1 MGSGQPVDSKGEA
14 QAFGDLLRWHRVLAG
29 MSQEELAE
37 RALLSTRAISDLE
50 RGVKRTPRRDTVK
63 MLVRALELS
72 GESQTAF
79 VTAARKPAARRS
91 ARPAARAPADV
102 SHALVTTKVRP
113 PRLRQG
119 LVPRPRLRAALTRS
133 EDRRLTLISA
143 PAGFGKT
150 TLLGEWL
157 GDRSGGERSV
167 AWVSLDE
174 SDNDPAR
181 FLAYLIGALRTI
193 EEGIGEGVLASLRSP
208 ELPPVEAVAGALVN
222 ELADISRTIAI
233 VLDDYHLIRS
243 GSVHEAVAFLLEH
256 LPENIHLVVSGR
268 ADPPLPLSKLRA
280 RGEVNELR
288 APDLRL
294 TSEEATA
301 FLKDAMG
308 LALSGRDV
316 AALEEVTE
324 GWVAALQLAALS
336 MQGRGDVSG
345 FVEAFSGSNRH
356 VLDFLGEEVLGRQ
369 PEPVRGFLL
378 RTSVLQNMAAP
389 LCDALMGRSDGQQ
402 MLERLERDNLF
413 VVPLDDERRWY
424 RYHRLFAE
432 FLRGLLG
439 RENPELPGE
448 LHLRASGWHEENG
461 LIAEAIGHV
470 LSAPDHDLAAR
481 LIEEG
486 VEGAVERGEGATALR
501 WLEALPTE
509 AKRLR
514 PRLFVEHAVALVIT
528 GRPNDAEPLLKE
540 AERAASGAT
549 DGEEGRFLLGF
560 VSAVRSWRARL
571 RGDAPEAVH
580 LARRALSLLPDE
592 EAPVR
597 GYAAVRLG
605 DALRTAGDLAAA
617 GEAYAEAAEIGRA
630 ARHAYVTLAG
640 TVMHARV
647 LAEQGRLRDADEAF
661 RRALRLLT
669 EAGFGLSLAAGI
681 VHIGMADL
689 RYERD
694 DLDGAEREI
703 NIGVEL
709 AERTGEVG
717 NLVWACVTLSRTKQ
731 AQGNEEGALEAARKA
746 ERVARN
752 SGADLQIALA
762 ASWMARLRMAQGDLA
777 EAAAFV
783 QERAA
788 NAGNAARM
796 ADRITSARLLH
807 ARGRYDEVL
816 RLLDEPQEAAETTG
830 RTGDLIETLAL
841 RALALWAR
849 GEKERAVATL
859 ARALALAEP
868 EGYVR
873 TFVDEGTPMADL
885 LSAVLEARQGGH
897 LDAAGRVSTPY
908 LARLLAALA
917 QGTGGPTAAERLPD
931 PLRERELEVL
941 ALIAAGKSN
950 KEIAGTLFVSMG
962 TVKTHINNL
971 YRKLDVG
978 SRTQAVSRAREIGV
992 L

>member
-1 MGSGQPVDSKGEA
+1 
-14 QAFGDLLRWHRVLAG
+14 

-37 RALLSTRAISDLE
+37 KALLSTRAISDLE

-63 MLVRALELS
+63 LLVRALELS

-79 VTAARKPAARRS
+79 VTAARKPAARWP
-91 ARPAARAPADV
+91 ARPAGRAPADV
-102 SHALVTTKVRP
+102 SHALVTTKVHP
-113 PRLRQG
+113 PRLRRG
-119 LVPRPRLRAALTRS
+119 LVPRPRLREALTRN

-181 FLAYLIGALRTI
+181 FLAYLIGALRTT

-222 ELADISRTIAI
+222 ELAGTSRTITI

-256 LPENIHLVVSGR
+256 LPENVHLVVSGR

-369 PEPVRGFLL
+369 PQPVREFLL

-389 LCDALMGRSDGQQ
+389 LCDALTGRSDGQQ
-402 MLERLERDNLF
+402 MLERLEKDNLF

-448 LHLRASGWHEENG
+448 LHLRASGWHENNG
-461 LIAEAIGHV
+461 LIAEAIRHA

-481 LIEEG
+481 LIEGG
-486 VEGAVERGEGATALR
+486 VEGAVERGEAATALR
-501 WLEALPTE
+501 WLEALPNE
-509 AKRLR
+509 AKRPR
-514 PRLFVEHAVALVIT
+514 PRLFAEHAVALVIT

-605 DALRTAGDLAAA
+605 DALRAAGDLAAA

-647 LAEQGRLRDADEAF
+647 LAEQGRLREADEAF

-669 EAGFGLSLAAGI
+669 EAGFGLSPAAGI

-694 DLDGAEREI
+694 DLDGAEREL

-709 AERTGEVG
+709 AERIGEVG
-717 NLVWACVTLSRTKQ
+717 TLVWAYVTLSRTRR
-731 AQGNEEGALEAARKA
+731 ARGDEEHALEMAREA
-746 ERVARN
+746 ERVARD
-752 SGADLQIALA
+752 SGADLQIAVA
-762 ASWMARLRMAQGDLA
+762 ASWMARLRLARGDLA
-777 EAAAFV
+777 EAAAFE

-788 NAGNAARM
+788 GAGNAAGAAWM
-796 ADRITSARLLH
+796 VDRITSARLLH
-807 ARGRYDEVL
+807 ARGRYDEAL
-816 RLLDEPQEAAETTG
+816 RLLDGLQEAAETAG
-830 RTGDLIETLAL
+830 RTSDLIETLAL

-849 GEKERAVATL
+849 GEKERAVGTL
-859 ARALALAEP
+859 TRALALAEP

-873 TFVDEGTPMADL
+873 TFVDEGAPMADL
-885 LSAVLEARQGGH
+885 LSAVLEARRGGH

-908 LARLLAALA
+908 LVKLLAALA
-917 QGTGGPTAAERLPD
+917 QEAGGPTAAGRLPE

-978 SRTQAVSRAREIGV
+978 SRTQAVARAREMGV